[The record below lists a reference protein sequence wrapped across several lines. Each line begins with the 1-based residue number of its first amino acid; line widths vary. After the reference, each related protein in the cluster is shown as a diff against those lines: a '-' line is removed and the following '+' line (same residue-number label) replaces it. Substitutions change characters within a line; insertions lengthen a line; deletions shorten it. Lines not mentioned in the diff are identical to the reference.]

1 MKYEPLV
8 IFMTEQQ
15 QRRILKKLGLK
26 ALPVQFPIGGPE
38 YDTLGFRSATS
49 KKELCTKKNHV
60 PDLKNKFALP
70 PEFEVKNK
78 RLNII
83 MGSRYM
89 LLLSSEL

>member
-1 MKYEPLV
+1 
-8 IFMTEQQ
+8 MTEQQ

-83 MGSRYM
+83 MEQIHA
-89 LLLSSEL
+89 LAVF